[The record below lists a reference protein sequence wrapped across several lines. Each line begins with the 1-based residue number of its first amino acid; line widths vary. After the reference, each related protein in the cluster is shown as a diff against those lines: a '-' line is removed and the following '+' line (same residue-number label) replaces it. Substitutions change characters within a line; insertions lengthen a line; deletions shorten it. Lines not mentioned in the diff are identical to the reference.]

1 MQCSRKLSAKIARFV
16 DRVNKYYFSTQQ
28 KQLVSIC
35 CTVVFMVFKLEY
47 VVEVNSIP
55 CNWRVYM
62 HFTWLFNAV
71 FAISG
76 NDATLR

>member
-47 VVEVNSIP
+47 VFRRSKFYSV
-55 CNWRVYM
+55 
-62 HFTWLFNAV
+62 
-71 FAISG
+71 
-76 NDATLR
+76 